1 MIGGDCHLVRLHL
14 LYLAGRLQETVSKS
28 KREKS
33 LDWTIVEVTLGP
45 DPSEASVWVL
55 GARCLGGTRT
65 RLMTSASAKGVQGER
80 LTLRTTGS
88 WDSG

>member
-1 MIGGDCHLVRLHL
+1 M
-14 LYLAGRLQETVSKS
+14 
-28 KREKS
+28 S

-45 DPSEASVWVL
+45 DSERPVYRSWVL
-55 GARCLGGTRT
+55 GVGDNMRT
-65 RLMTSASAKGVQGER
+65 RLGTSASAHRRVQGER